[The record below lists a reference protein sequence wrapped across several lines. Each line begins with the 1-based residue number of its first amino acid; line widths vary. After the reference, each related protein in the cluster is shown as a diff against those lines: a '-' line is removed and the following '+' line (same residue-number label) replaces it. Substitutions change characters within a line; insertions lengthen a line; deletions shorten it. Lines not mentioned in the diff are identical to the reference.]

1 MANNTLTKCD
11 LMDDGIGLTNCSWPE
26 TCLVA
31 NDGIKDKCNVC
42 IMAFKGNL
50 FLLKTLFTPS
60 YFMQILQI
68 FAKRYIIIYVIH
80 YFSRRG

>member
-50 FLLKTLFTPS
+50 FFLETLFTSS
-60 YFMQILQI
+60 YFQFNLVLQKDILS
-68 FAKRYIIIYVIH
+68 FM
-80 YFSRRG
+80 